1 MPTSRPEKSCW
12 LASLLLVSIAMMV
25 SLSQFQETP
34 SGDWVKLA
42 EQITAEF
49 KTKSVSVRINFS
61 MPPGY
66 MKITYVAGIDSKYD
80 LASQNAEM
88 ERMAR
93 FAIATYKGR
102 DMKYVTEI
110 RVNRTEVHGSGCFQ
124 STYVSNYTLQVPKR
138 SHQIPEALTPDGEP
152 PVPGGQSSFPP
163 RER

>member
-1 MPTSRPEKSCW
+1 MSRTVW
-12 LASLLLVSIAMMV
+12 TIAIMGTATMILISIAMMF

-42 EQITAEF
+42 EQITPEF
-49 KTKSVSVRINFS
+49 KAKSVAVRINFS
-61 MPPGY
+61 MPPGH

-110 RVNRTEVHGSGCFQ
+110 RINRTEVHGSGCFQ
-124 STYVSNYTLQVPKR
+124 STYVSNFTL
-138 SHQIPEALTPDGEP
+138 
-152 PVPGGQSSFPP
+152 PVPRQEREFQTPGAPAPGGESSFPP

>member
-1 MPTSRPEKSCW
+1 MWTI
-12 LASLLLVSIAMMV
+12 AIMGTATLLLISIAMML
-25 SLSQFQETP
+25 SLTQFQETP

-49 KTKSVSVRINFS
+49 KAKSVSVRVNFS
-61 MPPGY
+61 MAPGHL
-66 MKITYVAGIDSKYD
+66 KITYVAGIDSKYD

-93 FAIATYKGR
+93 FAIATYKGK

-124 STYVSNYTLQVPKR
+124 STYVSNFTLPVPKR
-138 SHQIPEALTPDGEP
+138 AWQAPGGQPPDDQA
-152 PVPGGQSSFPP
+152 PVPGGESSFPP

>member
-1 MPTSRPEKSCW
+1 MSRTVW
-12 LASLLLVSIAMMV
+12 TIAIMGTITLLLISIAMMF

-42 EQITAEF
+42 EQISAEF
-49 KTKSVSVRINFS
+49 KAQSVAVRVNFA
-61 MPPGY
+61 MAPGF
-66 MKITYVAGIDSKYD
+66 MKISYVAGIDSKYD

-93 FAIATYKGR
+93 FAIATYKGK

-124 STYVSNYTLQVPKR
+124 STYVSNFTLPVPR
-138 SHQIPEALTPDGEP
+138 RLQESSTPGA
-152 PVPGGQSSFPP
+152 PVPGGESSFPP